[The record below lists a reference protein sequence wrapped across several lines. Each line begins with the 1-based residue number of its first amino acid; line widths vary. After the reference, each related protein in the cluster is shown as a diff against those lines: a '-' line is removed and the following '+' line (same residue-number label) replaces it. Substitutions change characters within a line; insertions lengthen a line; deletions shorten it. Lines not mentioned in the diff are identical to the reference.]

1 MTTPLWIVERSFAK
15 IWACTHDHDC
25 VMNGQVDALCRRVAC
40 VTMNKIKILHSDC
53 RSTYK

>member
-53 RSTYK
+53 GSTYK